1 MMSVCSS
8 LESSGAS
15 NALLPPHQASEPTQ
29 TLPENIDVIVNES
42 MLDPEDD
49 AAEDEVTESDDD
61 SEVVMKDNYPK
72 VLIAVGARQKIG
84 ESIFT
89 LILKHACI
97 TGYEGSFKHGK
108 KKKYLDTL
116 HASSF
121 KDDDI
126 FNK

>member
-1 MMSVCSS
+1 MSACSS

-15 NALLPPHQASEPTQ
+15 NALLPPHEASELAQ
-29 TLPENIDVIVNES
+29 TLPENIDVVLNQS
-42 MLDPEDD
+42 MLDPGDDD
-49 AAEDEVTESDDD
+49 AEDADTESDED

-72 VLIAVGARQKIG
+72 VLIAVGSRQKTG
-84 ESIFT
+84 ESIFI
-89 LILKHACI
+89 LILKHDCI

-121 KDDDI
+121 KDDGI